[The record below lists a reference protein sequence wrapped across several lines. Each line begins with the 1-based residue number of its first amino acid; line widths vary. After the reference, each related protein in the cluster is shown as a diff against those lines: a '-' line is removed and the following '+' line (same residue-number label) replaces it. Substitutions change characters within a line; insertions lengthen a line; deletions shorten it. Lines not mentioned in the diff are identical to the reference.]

1 MRVILSAA
9 VVLGLAAVPAFGQ
22 SDTGIRQPYVQSEPG
37 VPEPAVPQP
46 GLPAIPP
53 IPTEPVVETKPDGP
67 NAGLVT
73 EVADRAEMMIGKP
86 LAAENGE
93 DVGTVVGVVRDSNGK
108 VREIHADIGG
118 DLFGFGAQRIA
129 IEPGTVTVTPDGEK
143 LLARIS
149 AEALR
154 ERTDN

>member
-1 MRVILSAA
+1 MRVLLSAA
-9 VVLGLAAVPAFGQ
+9 VVLGLAATPALAQ
-22 SDTGIRQPYVQSEPG
+22 SDTAVQPDTAVQSDT
-37 VPEPAVPQP
+37 AVQP
-46 GLPAIPP
+46 VAPVIPS
-53 IPTEPVVETKPDGP
+53 IPTEPVVEAKPDGP

-93 DVGTVVGVVRDSNGK
+93 AVGTVVGVVRDPDGRL
-108 VREIHADIGG
+108 REIHADIGG
-118 DLFGFGAQRIA
+118 GLFGFGAQRIA
-129 IEPGTVTVTPDGEK
+129 IEPEQLTVTPDGEK

-154 ERTDN
+154 ERADN

>member
-1 MRVILSAA
+1 MRVLLSAA

-22 SDTGIRQPYVQSEPG
+22 SDTGVQPPPVQSEPG
-37 VPEPAVPQP
+37 APEPAVPP
-46 GLPAIPP
+46 PELPAIPP
-53 IPTEPVVETKPDGP
+53 IPTEPVVEAKPDGP

-86 LAAENGE
+86 LAAEDGE

-118 DLFGFGAQRIA
+118 GLFGFGAQRIA
-129 IEPGTVTVTPDGEK
+129 IEPETVTVTPDGEK
-143 LLARIS
+143 LLARLS
-149 AEALR
+149 ADALR
-154 ERTDN
+154 ERAGN